1 MAQPASR
8 TQLKDY
14 CLRKL
19 GFPVIDLNLD
29 DDQIDDRIDD
39 ALQKFREYS
48 YDGTEEIYLAHQ
60 VTANNITNRYIDVS
74 DNIIGITRV
83 FPVSGG
89 SISSTA
95 SQGFNIFDIN
105 YQIRLND
112 FYNLLSSSYTYYVI
126 ARQHLSMLDMIVTG
140 EIPFTYNKKS
150 NRIYIQMDF
159 AGRLDEGQYMVF
171 QAYRITDPDSYN
183 KVFNDIW
190 VKSYTTSLI
199 KRQWGSN
206 LTKYANYTLPG
217 GLTVNGEKIYADAVE
232 EIEKLEVELRDVYE
246 APPQM
251 LVG

>member
-1 MAQPASR
+1 MASPASR

-39 ALQKFREYS
+39 ALQKFRDYH
-48 YDGTEEIYLAHQ
+48 YDGTEEIYLAHE
-60 VTANNITNRYIDVS
+60 VTANNIAQGYIDVS
-74 DNIIGITRV
+74 DNITGITRV
-83 FPVSGG
+83 LPVSGS

-140 EIPFTYNKKS
+140 EIPFTFNKKT
-150 NRIYIQMDF
+150 NRVYLQMNW
-159 AGRLDEGQYMVF
+159 AGRVDEGQYIVF
-171 QAYRITDPDSYN
+171 QSYRITDPDTYS
-183 KVFNDIW
+183 KVFNDTW
-190 VKSYTTSLI
+190 LKSYTTALI

-217 GLTVNGEKIYADAVE
+217 GLTVNGEKIYTDAVE
-232 EIEKLEVELRDVYE
+232 EIVRLEERLRDEYE
-246 APPQM
+246 MPPQM
-251 LVG
+251 IVG